1 MLKYKKYFLRTFT
14 LMKIGNV
21 EIEKTAA
28 LAPMA
33 GVADKT
39 FRELCKDF
47 GAAYTVSEMVSAKG
61 VSMGDKKSGELMFIS
76 EKEHPS
82 SIQIFGNEPET
93 MAEAALSAAKMNPD
107 IIDINMGCPAP
118 KIIKGGAGSKLM
130 LNPELAGRIIKAV
143 SSAVE
148 IRTGWDDDNLNA
160 VEMAVI
166 AEKNGAAA
174 VTVHGRTKE
183 QMYAPPVNVDMIK
196 KVKEA
201 VSIPVIGNGDITDA
215 FSAAKMYEETGCD
228 LVMVGRGALGRPWIF
243 QQISAYMK
251 NEVLLPEPP
260 VSQRMLIMLKH
271 IENICNDRGT
281 QIGMREARK
290 HALWY
295 TKGIRGSAEYR
306 RQMSTLESIEQL
318 QEIAFRITK
327 ENEKN

>member
-1 MLKYKKYFLRTFT
+1 
-14 LMKIGNV
+14 MKIGNV

-33 GVADKT
+33 GVADRT

-47 GAAYTVSEMVSAKG
+47 GAAFTVSEMVSAKG

-82 SIQIFGNEPET
+82 SIQIFGNDPET
-93 MAEAALSAAKMNPD
+93 MAEAALSAIKMNPD

-118 KIIKGGAGSKLM
+118 KIIKSGAGSKLM
-130 LNPELAGRIIKAV
+130 QNPELAGKIIKAV
-143 SSAVE
+143 STTVDIPVTVK
-148 IRTGWDDDNLNA
+148 IRAGWDNDSLNA
-160 VEMAVI
+160 IEMAVT
-166 AEKNGAAA
+166 AENNGAAA
-174 VTVHGRTKE
+174 ITVHGRTKE

-201 VSIPVIGNGDITDA
+201 VAIPVIGNGDVSDA
-215 FSAAKMYEETGCD
+215 FSAAKMYEETNCD
-228 LVMVGRGALGRPWIF
+228 LVMVGRGSLGRPWVF

-251 NEVLLPEPP
+251 TGNLLPDPP

-271 IENICNDRGT
+271 IESICNDRGT
-281 QIGMREARK
+281 KVGIREARK

-295 TKGIRGSAEYR
+295 TKGLRGGAEYR
-306 RQMSTLESIEQL
+306 RRLSVLGSIEEL
-318 QEIAFRITK
+318 QEIAYRITK
-327 ENEKN
+327 ENE

>member
-1 MLKYKKYFLRTFT
+1 MY
-14 LMKIGNV
+14 IGNV
-21 EIEKTAA
+21 EIDKTAA

-61 VSMGDKKSGELMFIS
+61 VSMGDKKSSELMFIS

-82 SIQIFGNEPET
+82 AIQIFGNEPET
-93 MAEAALSAAKMNPD
+93 MAVAAKSAELMKAD

-130 LNPELAGRIIKAV
+130 QTPELAGKIIKAV
-143 SSAVE
+143 CESTKLPVTVK
-148 IRTGWDDDNLNA
+148 IRTGWDSNSINCID
-160 VEMAVI
+160 MAKI

-183 QMYAPPVNVDMIK
+183 QMYAPPVNTELIR
-196 KVKEA
+196 KVKES
-201 VSIPVIGNGDITDA
+201 VSIPVIGNGDITDI
-215 FSAAKMYEETGCD
+215 FSAAQMYETTGCD
-228 LVMVGRGALGRPWIF
+228 LIMVGRGALGKPWLF

-251 NEVLLPEPP
+251 NEVILPEPP

-271 IENICNDRGT
+271 IENICNERGVN
-281 QIGMREARK
+281 IGIREARK

-295 TKGIRGSAEYR
+295 TKGLRGATEYR
-306 RQMSTLESIEQL
+306 RQMSNLESIEQL

-327 ENEKN
+327 ENE

>member
-1 MLKYKKYFLRTFT
+1 MYIG
-14 LMKIGNV
+14 KI

-39 FRELCKDF
+39 FRELCKGF

-61 VSMGDKKSGELMFIS
+61 VSMGDRKSEELMTVSDI
-76 EKEHPS
+76 EHPCA
-82 SIQIFGNEPET
+82 IQIFGNEPET
-93 MAEAALSAAKMNPD
+93 MAQAALTALKMNAD

-118 KIIKGGAGSKLM
+118 KIIKGGAGSRLM
-130 LNPELAGRIIKAV
+130 LNPELAGKIINAV
-143 SSAVE
+143 SSAVNIPVTVK
-148 IRTGWDDDNLNA
+148 IRSGWDESSINA
-160 VEMAVI
+160 VQMAEI

-174 VTVHGRTKE
+174 ITVHGRTKE
-183 QMYAPPVNVDMIK
+183 QMYAPPVNTKIISEVK
-196 KVKEA
+196 KA
-201 VSIPVIGNGDITDA
+201 VSIPVIGNGDITDV
-215 FSAAKMYEETGCD
+215 FSAAKMYELTGCD
-228 LVMVGRGALGRPWIF
+228 LIMVGRGALGKPWLF

-251 NEVLLPEPP
+251 NEVIIPDPP

-271 IENICNDRGT
+271 IENICNERGVK
-281 QIGMREARK
+281 IGIREARK

-295 TKGIRGSAEYR
+295 TKGLRGATEYR

-327 ENEKN
+327 ENE

>member
-1 MLKYKKYFLRTFT
+1 MF
-14 LMKIGNV
+14 IGNI

-39 FRELCKDF
+39 FRELCKNF

-61 VSMGDKKSGELMFIS
+61 VSMGDKKSEELMTVSDI
-76 EKEHPS
+76 EHPCA
-82 SIQIFGNEPET
+82 IQIFGNEPET
-93 MAEAALSAAKMNPD
+93 MAQAALSAVRMKPD

-130 LNPELAGRIIKAV
+130 QNPKLAGEIIKAV
-143 SSAVE
+143 SSTVE
-148 IRTGWDDDNLNA
+148 IPVTVKIRSGWDADSINA

-166 AEKNGAAA
+166 AEKNGASAI
-174 VTVHGRTKE
+174 TVHGRTKE
-183 QMYAPPVNVDMIK
+183 QMYAPPVNTDIIREVK
-196 KVKEA
+196 KT
-201 VSIPVIGNGDITDA
+201 VSIPVIGNGDIDDV
-215 FSAAKMYEETGCD
+215 FSAAKMYEATDCD
-228 LVMVGRGALGRPWIF
+228 LVMVGRGALGKPWLF

-251 NEVLLPEPP
+251 NEVILPEPP
-260 VSQRMLIMLKH
+260 VSQKMLIMLKH
-271 IENICNDRGT
+271 IENICDERG
-281 QIGMREARK
+281 IKVGIREARK

-295 TKGIRGSAEYR
+295 TKGLHGATEYR

-327 ENEKN
+327 ENE

>member
-1 MLKYKKYFLRTFT
+1 
-14 LMKIGNV
+14 MKIGNV
-21 EIEKTAA
+21 VIEKTAA

-33 GVADKT
+33 GVADRT

-47 GAAYTVSEMVSAKG
+47 GAAFTVSEMVSAKG

-82 SIQIFGNEPET
+82 SIQIFGNDPDT
-93 MAEAALSAAKMNPD
+93 MAEAALSAVKMQPD

-130 LNPELAGRIIKAV
+130 QNPELAGKIIKAV
-143 SSAVE
+143 SSAVNIPVTVK
-148 IRTGWDDDNLNA
+148 IRTGWDNDSLNA
-160 VEMAVI
+160 IAMAVS

-174 VTVHGRTKE
+174 ITVHGRTKE
-183 QMYAPPVNVDMIK
+183 QMYAPPVNIDMIK

-201 VSIPVIGNGDITDA
+201 VSIPVIGNGDIFDA
-215 FSAAKMYEETGCD
+215 FSAAKMYEETNCD
-228 LVMVGRGALGRPWIF
+228 LIMVGRGSLGRPWVF

-251 NEVLLPEPP
+251 TGNILPDPP

-281 QIGMREARK
+281 KVGIREARK

-295 TKGIRGSAEYR
+295 TKGLRGGAEYR
-306 RQMSTLESIEQL
+306 RQLSVLNSIEEL
-318 QEIAFRITK
+318 QEIAYRITK
-327 ENEKN
+327 ENE

>member
-1 MLKYKKYFLRTFT
+1 MY
-14 LMKIGNV
+14 IGNI

-39 FRELCKDF
+39 FRELCKNF

-61 VSMGDKKSGELMFIS
+61 VSMGDKKSEELMTVSDI
-76 EKEHPS
+76 EHPCA
-82 SIQIFGNEPET
+82 IQIFGNDPEI
-93 MAEAALSAAKMNPD
+93 MAQAAVTALNMKAD

-130 LNPELAGRIIKAV
+130 LNPDLAGRIIKAV
-143 SSAVE
+143 SSAVDIPVTVK
-148 IRTGWDDDNLNA
+148 IRSGWDNDSINA
-160 VEMAVI
+160 VHMAEI

-174 VTVHGRTKE
+174 ITVHGRTKE
-183 QMYAPPVNVDMIK
+183 QMYSPPVNTDIIRQ
-196 KVKEA
+196 VKNA
-201 VSIPVIGNGDITDA
+201 VSVPVIGNGDIIDV

-228 LVMVGRGALGRPWIF
+228 LVMVGRGALGKPWLF

-251 NEVLLPEPP
+251 NEIILPDPP
-260 VSQRMLIMLKH
+260 VSQRMLIMLTH
-271 IENICNDRGT
+271 IENICNEHGVR
-281 QIGMREARK
+281 IGIREARK

-295 TKGIRGSAEYR
+295 TKGLRGSSEYR
-306 RQMSTLESIEQL
+306 RQMSTIESIEQL

-327 ENEKN
+327 DNE

>member
-1 MLKYKKYFLRTFT
+1 MY
-14 LMKIGNV
+14 IGNI

-39 FRELCKDF
+39 FRELCKNF
-47 GAAYTVSEMVSAKG
+47 GATYTVSEMVSAKG
-61 VSMGDKKSGELMFIS
+61 VSMGDKKSEELMTVSDI
-76 EKEHPS
+76 EHPCA
-82 SIQIFGNEPET
+82 IQIFGNDPEI
-93 MAEAALSAAKMNPD
+93 MAQAAVTALNMKAD

-130 LNPELAGRIIKAV
+130 LNPDLAGRIIKAV
-143 SSAVE
+143 SSAVDIPVTVK
-148 IRTGWDDDNLNA
+148 IRSGWDNDSINA
-160 VEMAVI
+160 VQMAEI

-174 VTVHGRTKE
+174 ITVHGRTKE
-183 QMYAPPVNVDMIK
+183 QMYSPPVNTDIIRQ
-196 KVKEA
+196 VKNA
-201 VSIPVIGNGDITDA
+201 VSVPVIGNGDIIDV

-228 LVMVGRGALGRPWIF
+228 LVMVGRGALGKPWLF

-251 NEVLLPEPP
+251 NEIILPDPP

-271 IENICNDRGT
+271 IENICNEHGVR
-281 QIGMREARK
+281 IGIREARK

-295 TKGIRGSAEYR
+295 TKGLRGSSEYR
-306 RQMSTLESIEQL
+306 RQMSTIESIEQL

-327 ENEKN
+327 ENE

>member
-1 MLKYKKYFLRTFT
+1 MFIG
-14 LMKIGNV
+14 KI

-39 FRELCKDF
+39 FRELCKGF

-61 VSMGDKKSGELMFIS
+61 VSMGDRKSEELMTVS
-76 EKEHPS
+76 DSEHPCA
-82 SIQIFGNEPET
+82 IQIFGNEPET
-93 MAEAALSAAKMNPD
+93 MAQAALTAKKMKAD

-130 LNPELAGRIIKAV
+130 LNPELSGRIIKEVAFAV
-143 SSAVE
+143 DIPVTVK
-148 IRTGWDDDNLNA
+148 IRSGWDDSLINA
-160 VEMAVI
+160 VQMAEI

-183 QMYAPPVNVDMIK
+183 QMYAPPVNVDIIRDVK
-196 KVKEA
+196 KA
-201 VSIPVIGNGDITDA
+201 VSIPVIGNGDIVDV
-215 FSAAKMYEETGCD
+215 FSAAKMYENTGCD
-228 LVMVGRGALGRPWIF
+228 LVMVGRGALGKPWLF

-251 NEVLLPEPP
+251 NEIIIPDPP
-260 VSQRMLIMLKH
+260 VSQRMLIMLRH
-271 IENICNDRGT
+271 IENICNERGMKVG
-281 QIGMREARK
+281 IREARK

-295 TKGIRGSAEYR
+295 TKGLRGSTEYR

-327 ENEKN
+327 DNE

>member
-1 MLKYKKYFLRTFT
+1 
-14 LMKIGNV
+14 MKIGNV

-47 GAAYTVSEMVSAKG
+47 GAAFTVSEMVSAKG

-82 SIQIFGNEPET
+82 AIQIFGNDPET
-93 MAEAALSAAKMNPD
+93 MAEAALCAAKMNPD

-130 LNPELAGRIIKAV
+130 QNPELAERIIKAV
-143 SSAVE
+143 SEAVDIPVTVK
-148 IRTGWDDDNLNA
+148 IRTGWDNESLNA
-160 VEMAVI
+160 VQMAEI

-174 VTVHGRTKE
+174 ITVHGRTKE
-183 QMYAPPVNVDMIK
+183 QMYAPPVNIDMIK
-196 KVKEA
+196 NVKQA
-201 VSIPVIGNGDITDA
+201 VSIPVIGNGDIDDA
-215 FSAAKMYEETGCD
+215 FSAARMYEMTNCD
-228 LVMVGRGALGRPWIF
+228 LVMVGRGALGKPWVF
-243 QQISAYMK
+243 QQISAFMK
-251 NEVLLPEPP
+251 TGNLIPDPP
-260 VSQRMLIMLKH
+260 VSQRMIIMLKH
-271 IENICNDRGT
+271 IENICNDRGVK
-281 QIGMREARK
+281 IGMREARK

-306 RQMSTLESIEQL
+306 RQMSTLESIDQL

-327 ENEKN
+327 ENE

>member
-1 MLKYKKYFLRTFT
+1 
-14 LMKIGNV
+14 MKIGKI

-33 GVADKT
+33 GVADRT

-47 GAAYTVSEMVSAKG
+47 GAAFTVSEMVSAKG
-61 VSMGDKKSGELMFIS
+61 VSMGDKKSGELMYIS

-82 SIQIFGNEPET
+82 SIQIFGNDPET
-93 MAEAALSAAKMNPD
+93 MAEAALSAVIMNPD

-130 LNPELAGRIIKAV
+130 LNPGLAGEIIKAV
-143 SSAVE
+143 SSAVNIPVTVK
-148 IRTGWDDDNLNA
+148 IRTGWDNDSLNA
-160 VEMAVI
+160 IEMAEI

-174 VTVHGRTKE
+174 ITVHGRTKE
-183 QMYAPPVNVDMIK
+183 QMYAPPVNIDMIK
-196 KVKEA
+196 KVKES
-201 VSIPVIGNGDITDA
+201 VSIPVIGNGDIDDA
-215 FSAAKMYEETGCD
+215 FSAAKMYETTGCD
-228 LVMVGRGALGRPWIF
+228 LIMVGRGALGRPWVF

-251 NEVLLPEPP
+251 NEIILPEPP
-260 VSQRMLIMLKH
+260 VSQRMLIMLRH
-271 IENICNDRGT
+271 IENICNNRGAK
-281 QIGMREARK
+281 IGMREARK

-318 QEIAFRITK
+318 QEIAFKITK
-327 ENEKN
+327 ENE

>member
-1 MLKYKKYFLRTFT
+1 
-14 LMKIGNV
+14 MKIGNV

-47 GAAYTVSEMVSAKG
+47 GAAFTVSEMVSAKG

-93 MAEAALSAAKMNPD
+93 MAEAALCAVKMNPD

-118 KIIKGGAGSKLM
+118 KIIKGGACSKLM

-143 SSAVE
+143 SSSVE
-148 IRTGWDDDNLNA
+148 IPVTVKIRTGWDDDNLNA

-166 AEKNGAAA
+166 AEKNGASA

-183 QMYAPPVNVDMIK
+183 QMYAPPVNIDMIK

-281 QIGMREARK
+281 QVGMREARK

-327 ENEKN
+327 ENE

>member
-1 MLKYKKYFLRTFT
+1 
-14 LMKIGNV
+14 MKIGNV
-21 EIEKTAA
+21 VIEKTAA

-33 GVADKT
+33 GVADRT

-47 GAAYTVSEMVSAKG
+47 GAAFTVSEMVSAKG

-82 SIQIFGNEPET
+82 SIQIFGNDPDT
-93 MAEAALSAAKMNPD
+93 MAEAALSAVKMQPD

-130 LNPELAGRIIKAV
+130 QNPELAGKIIKAV
-143 SSAVE
+143 SSAVNIPVTVK
-148 IRTGWDDDNLNA
+148 IRTGWDNDSLNA
-160 VEMAVI
+160 IAMAVT

-174 VTVHGRTKE
+174 ITVHGRTKE
-183 QMYAPPVNVDMIK
+183 QMYAPPVNIDMIK

-201 VSIPVIGNGDITDA
+201 VSIPVIGNGDIFDA
-215 FSAAKMYEETGCD
+215 FSAAKMYEETNCD
-228 LVMVGRGALGRPWIF
+228 LIMVGRGSLGRPWVF

-251 NEVLLPEPP
+251 TGNILPDPP

-281 QIGMREARK
+281 KVGIREARK

-295 TKGIRGSAEYR
+295 TKGLRGGAEYR
-306 RQMSTLESIEQL
+306 RQLSVLNSIEEL
-318 QEIAFRITK
+318 QEIAYRITK
-327 ENEKN
+327 ENE